1 MYRPVLSAVD
11 TYAPTFYLTPCSP
24 RSSCPCFQTMALFNR
39 VCVISYNDRPFGAV
53 LPVDVQNHIVCMS
66 WYQAHRK
73 RYSNVMN
80 ELRSLPTCR
89 LTDWCSRSTRCFRD
103 TLLLITNS
111 SLARITAPC
120 CAWCRL
126 YATHNES
133 IELRTLDLTL
143 QRRRDDLPPDSISY
157 ETFVYAHSQRYADTN
172 LFTIT
177 HVLLQM
183 LAWQPPHLA
192 AMDHQRAPRTLP
204 FCKIQRAHF
213 LLWDSFQLDLGV
225 TNLRNPRELMEEHR
239 RALQANV
246 ERFLSGLAAAA
257 A

>member
-1 MYRPVLSAVD
+1 MPEWATSRTNKWTSCFEYFTPTARLHASPPLAV
-11 TYAPTFYLTPCSP
+11 PGVGF
-24 RSSCPCFQTMALFNR
+24 
-39 VCVISYNDRPFGAV
+39 
-53 LPVDVQNHIVCMS
+53 
-66 WYQAHRK
+66 
-73 RYSNVMN
+73 
-80 ELRSLPTCR
+80 
-89 LTDWCSRSTRCFRD
+89 TR
-103 TLLLITNS
+103 
-111 SLARITAPC
+111 
-120 CAWCRL
+120 
-126 YATHNES
+126 HNES

-157 ETFVYAHSQRYADTN
+157 ETFVYAHSQRYADAN

-204 FCKIQRAHF
+204 FCEIQRAHF